1 MMAVMTASVGTVAWI
16 GAGGVI
22 VGAAVGAFSGW
33 LTAAVTG
40 RRAAR
45 EARDERRRE
54 AYAAF
59 LGALDEILSLYL
71 KAKDFSEQLKDDPGF
86 APLARQALSSIAHTS
101 VSVLLAGSE
110 DARAAVHGIEDARW
124 ALYGLLKT
132 PDDLEGLSAR
142 LQQIAVL
149 QKTFGDLAA
158 DELRGPQPWR
168 DILKKRRSPA
178 AENPE
183 TAAG

>member
-1 MMAVMTASVGTVAWI
+1 MMAVMTASAGTVAWI

-22 VGAAVGAFSGW
+22 IGAAVGAFSGW
-33 LTAAVTG
+33 ITAAVTS
-40 RRAAR
+40 RRAAG
-45 EARDERRRE
+45 EARGERRRE

-71 KAKDFSEQLKDDPGF
+71 KAEDFGQQLRNDPDF

-101 VSVLLAGSE
+101 VAVLLAGS
-110 DARAAVHGIEDARW
+110 DAAREKVKGIEDARW
-124 ALYGLLKT
+124 ALYRLLKT
-132 PDDLEGLSAR
+132 PDDLEGLGLR
-142 LQQIAVL
+142 LQQIADL
-149 QKTFGDLAA
+149 QKVFGDLAT

-168 DILKKRRSPA
+168 AILTKRRSPA

-183 TAAG
+183 AAPG